1 MEVFRGRKCETVAWR
16 GRKGCYGDVW
26 RAGTDET

>member
-16 GRKGCYGDVW
+16 GERVDYGDVW
-26 RAGTDET
+26 RRDET